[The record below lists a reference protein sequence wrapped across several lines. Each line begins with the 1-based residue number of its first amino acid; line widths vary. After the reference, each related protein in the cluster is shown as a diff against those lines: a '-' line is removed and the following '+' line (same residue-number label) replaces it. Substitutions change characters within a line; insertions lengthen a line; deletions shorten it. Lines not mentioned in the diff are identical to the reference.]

1 MQPITRRDL
10 LGVLGAAA
18 GGSSLA
24 GCGQHEDPFALP
36 KPDVP
41 GASRWRRGEER
52 RIATACGQ
60 CAAGCGVHVRVVEG
74 RAVKLE
80 GHTACP
86 VNRGGI
92 GPRGLASTQV
102 LYDPDRIRQP
112 LVRRARGAALEPI
125 AWDEAIA
132 LLAERLRSL
141 RERGESHRTA
151 IVCGRQRG
159 MMLEL
164 LQRFARAYGTPN
176 VFDGFCTADAAVS
189 AALRWMQGVR
199 EVPAYDWTSARYV
212 LSLGSGLLDSSCQLV
227 HFARAQAL
235 MRRGQP
241 TSRARIVHAGISH
254 SRTAMNADEF
264 LPVRPGSYAALA
276 LGLAHVLV
284 REGLHDA
291 EFVSEHAFGFEPF
304 TGADGVEHAGF
315 RAALERWTPEVAAQ
329 ACGLSAA
336 DIERLA
342 RDLAAQRPAFAIAGS
357 EELDATNG
365 VATAMAVH
373 ALNALLGAIDR
384 PGGLLLQRAAPLAE
398 WPELELDEAA
408 ETGLAQPRLDGAGG
422 ARFPFA
428 GAVLDALPEA
438 VLAGAPY
445 ALDTLLFYYSNPLH
459 ARAEPRRWREAL
471 AAVPFVATFTPFLDE
486 TAAELADLV
495 LPDHTFLERW
505 EDAAPAPSVGV
516 AVFGIRQP
524 VVEPLHDT
532 RASGDVVIQLA
543 GAIGEELG
551 LAFPFADFK
560 DAVKRRV
567 VGIFRAKSGSIVEEE
582 GAEFLRRLFEQ
593 GYWTDDA
600 YPFEAWDEVLR
611 TPSGR
616 FEFFSQELWRTL
628 GDAAAAQSLEPRELL
643 ERLGVDADPEELCM
657 PHHAAARWSGDAAS
671 HALLLVPYKPNTYAE
686 GGGANLPWLQELVLH
701 SGRRAWETEAELHP
715 RTARDCGVADGDL
728 ARVSNAV
735 GSIVVRVHLSSA
747 LGEGVVRVPKGGG
760 HTAFGRF
767 AQGRGANPQELISV
781 ATLDPLFGTPPQC
794 GTRVTLSKEPA

>member
-18 GGSSLA
+18 GGSALA
-24 GCGQHEDPFALP
+24 GCGHEDPFALE

-52 RIATACGQ
+52 SIATSCGQ
-60 CAAGCGVHVRVVEG
+60 CPAGCGVRVRVVEG

-125 AWDEAIA
+125 GWDEAVE
-132 LLAERLRSL
+132 LLARRLGGL
-141 RERGESHRTA
+141 REAGEAHRAA

-164 LQRFARAYGTPN
+164 WQRFARAYGTPN
-176 VFDGFCTADAAVS
+176 LFDGFCTADSAVAS
-189 AALRWMQGVR
+189 AQRWMQGVR

-241 TSRARIVHAGISH
+241 TSRAKIVHAGISM
-254 SRTAMNADEF
+254 SRTAMNADEW

-284 REGLHDA
+284 REGLHDEA
-291 EFVSEHAFGFEPF
+291 FVREHTFGFEPF
-304 TGADGVEHAGF
+304 TGEDGVEHAGF
-315 RAALERWTPEVAAQ
+315 RAALERWTPENASQ
-329 ACGLSAA
+329 ACGVPAR

-342 RDLAAQRPAFAIAGS
+342 RQLAAERPSFAIAGS

-365 VATAMAVH
+365 VATAMAVL
-373 ALNALLGAIDR
+373 ALNALLGSIDR
-384 PGGLLLQRAAPLAE
+384 PGGLLLQRAAPLAD

-422 ARFPFA
+422 ARFPFST
-428 GAVLDALPEA
+428 AVLDALPEA
-438 VLAGAPY
+438 VLAGQPY
-445 ALDTLLFYYSNPLH
+445 ELDTLLLYYSNPLH
-459 ARAEPRRWREAL
+459 ARAQPRRWREAL
-471 AAVPFVATFTPFLDE
+471 ARVPFVATCTPFLDE
-486 TAAELADLV
+486 TASEIADLV

-505 EDAAPAPSVGV
+505 EDAAPAPSVGLP
-516 AVFGIRQP
+516 VFGIRQP
-524 VVEPLHDT
+524 VVEPLYDT

-551 LAFPFADFK
+551 AAFPFADFK

-567 VGIFRAKSGSIVEEE
+567 VGIFRSRSGSIVEED
-582 GAEFLRRLFEQ
+582 GAEFLRRLYEE
-593 GYWTDDA
+593 GYWTGGE

-616 FEFFSQELWRTL
+616 FEFFSQSLWSAL
-628 GDAAAAQSLEPRELL
+628 ADAAAAQGLQARELL
-643 ERLGVDADPEELCM
+643 ARSGVETAPEELCM
-657 PHHAAARWSGDAAS
+657 PHHAEARWSGDAAS
-671 HALLLVPYKPNTYAE
+671 HPLLLVPFKPNTYAE

-715 RTARDCGVADGDL
+715 RTARACGVADGDL
-728 ARVSNAV
+728 ARLSSAS
-735 GSIVVRVHLSSA
+735 GSIVVRVFLSAA
-747 LGEGVVRVPKGGG
+747 LAEGVVRVPKGGG
-760 HTAFGRF
+760 HTAFGRY
-767 AQGRGANPQELISV
+767 AQGRGANPLELISA
-781 ATLDPLFGTPPQC
+781 ATVDPLFGTPPQC
-794 GTRVTLSKEPA
+794 GTRVALAKEQA